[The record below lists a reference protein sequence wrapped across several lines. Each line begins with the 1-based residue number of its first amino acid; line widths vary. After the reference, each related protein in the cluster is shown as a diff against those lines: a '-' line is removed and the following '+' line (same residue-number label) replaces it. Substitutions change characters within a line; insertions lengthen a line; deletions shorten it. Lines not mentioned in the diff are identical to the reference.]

1 MLKASDLKV
10 DFTIQKIASFE
21 ITLFHP
27 ITVFPCVMNR
37 HVPLEIAVN
46 YACVKLELLGCL
58 RKLTSKLMEI
68 KHRHST
74 NIVHQT
80 SSTTG

>member
-1 MLKASDLKV
+1 MNKQPRAPCEKKTMLKASDLKV

-46 YACVKLELLGCL
+46 YACVKLL
-58 RKLTSKLMEI
+58 
-68 KHRHST
+68 
-74 NIVHQT
+74 
-80 SSTTG
+80 